1 MKSND
6 NNTFNSNCSG
16 TNCFGTEVSSPLD
29 VKSLGIIQDQLI
41 HEALAYKKWT
51 VYENSFTD
59 TQLRQIAQRTASH
72 HKQHFDTLQSYL
84 NSHR

>member
-6 NNTFNSNCSG
+6 NQTFNYQGVNTSG
-16 TNCFGTEVSSPLD
+16 FNTEVSAPLG
-29 VKSLGIIQDQLI
+29 VKDLGIIEDQLI

-51 VYENSFTD
+51 VYETSFTD
-59 TQLRQIAQRTASH
+59 NQLRQIAQRTAQH
-72 HKQHFDTLQSYL
+72 HRQHFDTLQNYL